1 MKTEN
6 NRSAYKEVHGFSSYS
21 QRAGPDLPGVL
32 ISVVAG
38 QAVSWSSTLAA
49 AVATAAAVT
58 VGRLLQLRN
67 CGISYTVPLFT
78 YMNNEK
84 KLFSVFSQR
93 NVLFFPTNIH
103 FYMDMPL
110 CVLKLYMC

>member
-78 YMNNEK
+78 YMNNERNS
-84 KLFSVFSQR
+84 LVFSAKEM
-93 NVLFFPTNIH
+93 FFFSPQISTFIWTC
-103 FYMDMPL
+103 L
-110 CVLKLYMC
+110 CVF